1 VVLPLD
7 KKAAERYKLIEVMP
21 GRRREK
27 IALKQG
33 CGKRL
38 VDFNQGGG
46 MNVGEWIFK
55 RAAIYPEGP
64 FLKEEEARSFT
75 NREFNQRVNRMAHA
89 FTAWGVG
96 KGDRVAVLMA
106 NTSEFLEI
114 FFACAKTGAIMAP
127 VNFRLAVPELTY
139 IFRDCAPRVLVY
151 SADFAAKAVE
161 VKASLPALPHCFRH
175 GGAAGDDPL
184 LAEAVAAFPVTEPI
198 LGEEVTLADPLFIM
212 YTSGTT
218 GDPKGAVL
226 THGNVLFGSINTVIG
241 CGINR
246 SYKSLVVA
254 PLFHIGALGASALP
268 ILYAGG
274 SLVLK
279 GFYNAFE
286 VIGLICREKINYMF
300 AVPVMFQLLTRTEE
314 WEKADFSHIHFFIAG
329 GAPMPLPVIRKYQ
342 EEKGICFA
350 QGYEMT
356 ETFRLT
362 SLDLEDS
369 IRKAGSVGKE
379 VLHVLL
385 RIVDEQD
392 REVEPGEAGEIIV
405 KGPNVFTG
413 YWNKPAETRDA
424 TRGGW
429 FHTGDMGRRDE
440 EGFIYIVGRKVEM
453 IISSGENIYPAEVER
468 VIQALPEV
476 REAAAVGMPD
486 RKKGEVVAAFVM
498 LKEGA
503 KLTEEALLA
512 AIRDRIAHF
521 KLPKKIVF
529 VEDFP
534 RNSAGKI
541 LKKELKGRLP

>member
-1 VVLPLD
+1 
-7 KKAAERYKLIEVMP
+7 
-21 GRRREK
+21 
-27 IALKQG
+27 
-33 CGKRL
+33 
-38 VDFNQGGG
+38 
-46 MNVGEWIFK
+46 MNVGEWVFK
-55 RAAIYPEGP
+55 RALTYPEGP
-64 FLKEEEARSFT
+64 FLKEEDERSFT
-75 NREFNQRVNRMAHA
+75 NLEFNERVNRMAHA
-89 FTAWGVG
+89 LTAWGVAG
-96 KGDRVAVLMA
+96 GERVAVLMT

-127 VNFRLAVPELTY
+127 LNFRLAVPELIY
-139 IFRDCAPRVLVY
+139 ILRDCAPRVLVY
-151 SADFAAKAVE
+151 SAEFAAKAGE
-161 VKASLPALPHCFRH
+161 VKASLPELKHCFRH
-175 GGAAGDDPL
+175 GGANGDDPL
-184 LAEAVAAFPVTEPI
+184 LSEATAFLPVTEPI
-198 LGEEVTLADPLFIM
+198 PETEVTLADPLFIM

-226 THGNVLFGSINTVIG
+226 THGNVLFGSINTVVG

-268 ILYAGG
+268 VLYAGG

-279 GFYNAFE
+279 GFYNASE
-286 VIGLICREKINYMF
+286 VIGLIGRERINYMF

-314 WEKADFSHIHFFIAG
+314 WKEADFSHVHFFIAG
-329 GAPMPLPVIRKYQ
+329 GAPMPIDVIRKYQ
-342 EEKGICFA
+342 QDKGIYFA
-350 QGYEMT
+350 QGYGMT

-385 RIVDEQD
+385 RIVDD
-392 REVEPGEAGEIIV
+392 RDRDVTPGESGEIIV
-405 KGPNVFTG
+405 KGPNVFAG
-413 YWNKPAETRDA
+413 YWNKPAETA
-424 TRGGW
+424 EAMQGGW

-440 EGFIYIVGRKVEM
+440 EGFITIVGRKVEM

-486 RKKGEVVAAFVM
+486 RKKGEVVAAFVK

-503 KLTEEALLA
+503 ELTEEALLA
-512 AIRDRIAHF
+512 AIKEKIAHF
-521 KLPKKIVF
+521 KLPRKVIF
-529 VEDFP
+529 VDEFP
-534 RNSAGKI
+534 RNSTGKI
-541 LKKELKGRLP
+541 LKKDLKEKLS